1 MNSSGLTS
9 LHIVS
14 ASEAIS
20 HIKSKQSVFIHGG
33 AATPRNLIAELIQ
46 QASRL
51 EQVELLHLHTM
62 GEALYSKPEFKNS
75 FRVTN
80 LFVGAN
86 MRSAIDFDRVD
97 YLPCFLSEIPNL
109 FRKRIR
115 KVDVALIHVSPPDQH
130 GFCSLGTSVDVAR
143 AATEVAQLVIAQ
155 VNPQMPRLHGDGII
169 HISQINYMVEV
180 NEPIPEVPPQ
190 ELSEL
195 ELSIGRHVAEVIEDG
210 ACLQMGIGK
219 IPDATLKALTNHKN
233 LGIHTEMWSDG
244 ALDLIL
250 KGVVNNSRK
259 KIHPGKT
266 VSAFVTG
273 SQRLYNYVND
283 NPSVVLLDV
292 SYTNSPFN
300 ISRNPNV
307 VSINSA
313 VEIDLTGQV
322 CADSIGHHIISG
334 VGGQVDFMRGATLS
348 ENGKPVLALTSQTGK
363 GISRIVPTLKS
374 GAGVVTTRAH
384 VHYVATEY
392 GIVDLYGKTLNERAK
407 ALIAIAHPIEREF
420 LERQWHDLARH
431 QR

>member
-20 HIKSKQSVFIHGG
+20 HINSKQSVFIHGG

-407 ALIAIAHPIEREF
+407 ALIAIAHPSEREF

>member
-115 KVDVALIHVSPPDQH
+115 KVDVALIHVSPPDQL

-407 ALIAIAHPIEREF
+407 ALIAIAHPSEREF

>member
-1 MNSSGLTS
+1 
-9 LHIVS
+9 
-14 ASEAIS
+14 
-20 HIKSKQSVFIHGG
+20 
-33 AATPRNLIAELIQ
+33 
-46 QASRL
+46 
-51 EQVELLHLHTM
+51 
-62 GEALYSKPEFKNS
+62 
-75 FRVTN
+75 
-80 LFVGAN
+80 
-86 MRSAIDFDRVD
+86 
-97 YLPCFLSEIPNL
+97 
-109 FRKRIR
+109 
-115 KVDVALIHVSPPDQH
+115 
-130 GFCSLGTSVDVAR
+130 
-143 AATEVAQLVIAQ
+143 
-155 VNPQMPRLHGDGII
+155 
-169 HISQINYMVEV
+169 
-180 NEPIPEVPPQ
+180 
-190 ELSEL
+190 
-195 ELSIGRHVAEVIEDG
+195 
-210 ACLQMGIGK
+210 MGIGK

-273 SQRLYNYVND
+273 SQRLYDFVND

-407 ALIAIAHPIEREF
+407 ALIAIAHPSEREF

>member
-273 SQRLYNYVND
+273 SQRLYDFVND

-407 ALIAIAHPIEREF
+407 ALIAIAHPSEREF

>member
-20 HIKSKQSVFIHGG
+20 HINSKQSVFIHGG

-273 SQRLYNYVND
+273 SQRLYDFVND